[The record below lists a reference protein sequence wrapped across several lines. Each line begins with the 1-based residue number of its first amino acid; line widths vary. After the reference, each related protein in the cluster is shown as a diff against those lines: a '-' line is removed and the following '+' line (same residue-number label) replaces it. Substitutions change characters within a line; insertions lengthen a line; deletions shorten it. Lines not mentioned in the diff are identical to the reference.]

1 MNSELVPTSGG
12 LSSSEFVTPMTCLP
26 MGSILGLEVGASG
39 CSQHPEP
46 LPALALD
53 GGSQDSFQEGHSSK
67 ARERRVECGPN
78 GQQFQTHHLAKS
90 P

>member
-1 MNSELVPTSGG
+1 MTSELLPTSGG
-12 LSSSEFVTPMTCLP
+12 LSSSEFFTPMTCLP
-26 MGSILGLEVGASG
+26 VGSILGLEMGASG

-53 GGSQDSFQEGHSSK
+53 GGSQGSFQEGHSSEK
-67 ARERRVECGPN
+67 RVECGPN